1 MNWSN
6 STISGASSL
15 TKASKLLLLSSIGT
29 SRMPSATR
37 SARCSPGPA
46 GLLKVMSQPCPRNV
60 SRICM
65 ICPLAADERGSG
77 QT

>member
-15 TKASKLLLLSSIGT
+15 TKASKLLLLSS
-29 SRMPSATR
+29 MLHSAIPMAVR
-37 SARCSPGPA
+37 SALCSPGPA
-46 GLLKVMSQPCPRNV
+46 GLLKVMSQPCSRNV
-60 SRICM
+60 SRIC
-65 ICPLAADERGSG
+65 ITCPLAADERGSG